1 MVMDHAIIGVSSS
14 PDLDL
19 YTEAKIKAQSAFKAI
34 RKSET
39 HPVDGF
45 KFSTFKDITDALL
58 KPLLDNGFPMP
69 SFSPGYGPKGLV
81 LVGRMLHKSGQ
92 WESCTLPLL
101 AASDEPGMQRL
112 AADITEGKKI
122 LFKLLAGGWEEGDE
136 PESVSQPTEEVKE
149 EPVNEIV
156 VRAEKKLQEKKDS
169 PKDVDKILK
178 HLDILVEQGEVSP
191 GQAKRL
197 RDTYGTEATSA

>member
-19 YTEAKIKAQSAFKAI
+19 YTEAKIKAQAGYKAI
-34 RKSET
+34 RKSAT

-45 KFSTFKDITDALL
+45 KFSTFTDITDALL

-69 SFSPGYGPKGLV
+69 SFSPGYGPKGWV
-81 LVGRMLHKSGQ
+81 LVGKMLHKSGQ

-101 AASDEPGMQRL
+101 SNSDEPGMQRL
-112 AADITEGKKI
+112 GADITEGKKI
-122 LFKLLAGGWEEGDE
+122 LFKILAGGWEEGDE
-136 PESVSQPTEEVKE
+136 PEAAVEPEEVKE
-149 EPVNEIV
+149 EPVNEMVI
-156 VRAEKKLQEKKDS
+156 RAEKKLQEKKDS
-169 PKDVDKILK
+169 PKDIAKILK

-197 RDTYGTEATSA
+197 RDTYGQEATSA

>member
-19 YTEAKIKAQSAFKAI
+19 YTEAKIKAQTGYKAI
-34 RKSET
+34 KKSAT
-39 HPVDGF
+39 HPIDGF
-45 KFSTFKDITDALL
+45 KFSTFKDICDALL

-92 WESCTLPLL
+92 WECCTLPLL

-122 LFKLLAGGWEEGDE
+122 LFKILAGGWEEGDE
-136 PESVSQPTEEVKE
+136 PEVVAQPEEIKE

-156 VRAEKKLQEKKDS
+156 LRAEKKLEEKKDS
-169 PKDVDKILK
+169 PKDVAKILK

-197 RDTYGTEATSA
+197 RDTYSTEATSA

>member
-14 PDLDL
+14 PDLDQ
-19 YTEAKIKAQSAFKAI
+19 YTEAKIKAQAAFKAI
-34 RKSET
+34 KKSET

-69 SFSPGYGPKGLV
+69 TFSPGYGPKGLV

-92 WESCTLPLL
+92 WESCTLPLVSS
-101 AASDEPGMQRL
+101 SDETGMQRL

-136 PESVSQPTEEVKE
+136 PEAVAQPEEVKE

-156 VRAEKKLQEKKDS
+156 IRAEKKLQEKKDS
-169 PKDVDKILK
+169 PKDVAKILS

-191 GQAKRL
+191 VQAKRL
-197 RDTYGTEATSA
+197 RDTYGQEATSA